1 MNFYLFSHCRDNQDH
16 CISYDPERYKNR
28 HVIPKTPPGMTKSQ
42 RRKWREEKLKE
53 REKERED
60 ERRRKMLEE
69 MRQSRLEVSELTR
82 CRGAWLQVGFALVQ

>member
-1 MNFYLFSHCRDNQDH
+1 
-16 CISYDPERYKNR
+16 
-28 HVIPKTPPGMTKSQ
+28 MTKSQ

-69 MRQSRLEVSELTR
+69 IRLSRLEVSELTR
-82 CRGAWLQVGFALVQ
+82 YRGAWLQVGFAFVQ